1 MKTAELEMDFEQETR
16 RDDDHDHEEEEEE
29 EEEIGEGNNNT
40 SLLAGL
46 NLVLIMSFL
55 SLSEED
61 RSNFDEI
68 QEFETGD
75 FDQQQ
80 KHCVSKSSLQTRRR
94 RMMNQFPAVERQSSR
109 VHTKIRDSRYIRN
122 SVVLL

>member
-16 RDDDHDHEEEEEE
+16 RDDDDDHDHEEEEEE

-80 KHCVSKSSLQTRRR
+80 KHCMSKSSLQTRRR

-109 VHTKIRDSRYIRN
+109 VHTKIRDSRHCRRF
-122 SVVLL
+122 

>member
-16 RDDDHDHEEEEEE
+16 RDDDDEDEHEEEEGEE
-29 EEEIGEGNNNT
+29 ETGEENNNT

-80 KHCVSKSSLQTRRR
+80 KHCVSKSSLQTRRQ

-109 VHTKIRDSRYIRN
+109 VHTKIRDSRHGRRF
-122 SVVLL
+122 